1 VVAVVV
7 AIVLVDQEG
16 EKGNSMY
23 SDFPVH
29 KILAELSVD
38 NLLPAILFRS
48 SRRQCDEDIDH
59 LGRSSTAKLNA
70 EQREKLVN
78 GVETAMGKYNMDPTV
93 IRNHP
98 QYDTLTRCGVGAHH
112 AGQLLLWRLILEEL
126 MSRGLLKM
134 MIATGTVAAGVDF
147 PARTVVI
154 TAHSKRGNDGF
165 RTLTASEF
173 QQMSGR
179 AGRRG
184 RDTVGICVMA
194 PSIYCDARVLLD
206 VSKSPPEPLRSS
218 YFAAPATVLNLL
230 RYRNVEELTYTVKK
244 SLAAFLDRRTAER
257 LRGEAHSEERA
268 LGETETPLSKT
279 EGKKIRRKLRE
290 ADEIE
295 ARQTIA
301 LEKTLQAL
309 RTLGHLDDKGLTE
322 KGLWSAN
329 LCTSLV
335 LELSEVISSH
345 MLDDLTEIE
354 LVGVI
359 GSLAGDPHRSY
370 FNLKPNPVTKKTY
383 QILAK
388 HIAAVKAIYSNPVT
402 QEIAVVPDAG
412 LTAMSWMESTSWEE
426 YSALLKLAGVADGD
440 VSRVVTQTA
449 DHLNQICR
457 LADTHPELA
466 RKASNARIML
476 LRPPLSEAIQT

>member
-1 VVAVVV
+1 
-7 AIVLVDQEG
+7 
-16 EKGNSMY
+16 MY

-48 SRRQCDEDIDH
+48 SRRQCDEDIEH
-59 LGRSSTAKLNA
+59 LGRSSIAKLQ
-70 EQREKLVN
+70 EDHRVKLMA
-78 GVETAMGKYNMDPTV
+78 GVDAAIAKYNMDPSV

-98 QYDTLTRCGVGAHH
+98 QYDALTRSGVGAHH
-112 AGQLLLWRLILEEL
+112 AGQLLLWRLMLEEL
-126 MSRGLLKM
+126 MSKGLLKM

-184 RDTVGICVMA
+184 RDTIGICVMA

-244 SLAAFLDRRTAER
+244 SLAAFLDRRSAER

-268 LGETETPLSKT
+268 LAEAGETQSKT
-279 EGKKIRRKLRE
+279 DAKKIRRKLRE

-295 ARQTIA
+295 GRQMVA
-301 LEKTLQAL
+301 LEKTLEAL
-309 RTLGHLDDKGLTE
+309 RTLGHLDEKGLTD
-322 KGLWSAN
+322 KGKWSAN

-335 LELSEVISSH
+335 LELAEIVDAH
-345 MLDDLTEIE
+345 LLDDLIEIE

-359 GSLAGDPHRSY
+359 GSLAGDPHRHY
-370 FNLKPNPVTKKTY
+370 FNLKPNPVNKKTY
-383 QILAK
+383 QNLAK
-388 HIAAVKAIYSNPVT
+388 HVAAVKAIYTNPVT

-412 LTAMSWMESTSWEE
+412 LTAMSWMESKTWEE
-426 YSALLKLAGVADGD
+426 YSGLLRLAGVADGD

-449 DHLNQICR
+449 DHLNQLCR
-457 LADTHPELA
+457 LSDTHPELA
-466 RKASNARIML
+466 RKASNARIAL
-476 LRPPLSEAIQT
+476 LRPPLSEAIQA